1 MLQSSIFSPKV
12 SIHMSNVHICSVYC
26 RKTRQIGQFPGT
38 RDSREK
44 GVPGTGIPG
53 SMPAGHIPT
62 LVKSHDSVDIL
73 LLFN

>member
-1 MLQSSIFSPKV
+1 
-12 SIHMSNVHICSVYC
+12 MSNVHICSVYC

-62 LVKSHDSVDIL
+62 LTVPKL
-73 LLFN
+73 LLEKVSI